1 MPNELTPEEKDAKR
15 QAFLALDVKN
25 EDFSKLPA
33 QQTPPPGLSDDEWQE
48 IARELLYLNQKL
60 MRDELT
66 LDDGK
71 KMTAINS
78 HIKNTQKKYNDS
90 LKKTVEQYKTA
101 LANALKAVGY
111 NNVVTFIEEKNAEQ
125 RAVQNE
131 RLTHN
136 RQMLHDAV
144 EASLENSPHI
154 KNSKFKNSLETLFLQ
169 AFPDVNS
176 KAKNKMIEGNKLI
189 ALQAVV
195 NQTMATVDTIF
206 KDYPVINFLP
216 PFSETI
222 RQLSNLI
229 STTSTDTSKVKDWLK
244 ADEDTIIDLKLKE
257 KAKKPLDAITL
268 IKAEL
273 EKVADEESA
282 ETALAHIERILLSR
296 K

>member
-1 MPNELTPEEKDAKR
+1 MPNELTPEEKNAKR

-25 EDFSKLPA
+25 DDFSKLPA
-33 QQTPPPGLSDDEWQE
+33 QQTPPPGLSDDEWQD

-60 MRDELT
+60 MREELS

-78 HIKNTQKKYNDS
+78 RIKQTQKKYNDS

-136 RQMLHDAV
+136 RQMLHNAV
-144 EASLENSPHI
+144 ESSLEKAPHI
-154 KNSKFKNSLETLFLQ
+154 KNNTFKNSLETLFLQ

-176 KAKNKMIEGNKLI
+176 KAKNKMIKGNKLI

-195 NQTMATVDTIF
+195 NQTMTTVDTVF

-216 PFSETI
+216 SFSETI
-222 RQLSNLI
+222 RQLSNI
-229 STTSTDTSKVKDWLK
+229 VSTNSTDTSKIKDWLK

-257 KAKKPLDAITL
+257 KAKEPLDAITL
-268 IKAEL
+268 IKAEVD
-273 EKVADEESA
+273 KVTDADTA
-282 ETALAHIERILLSR
+282 TTALAHIERIILSR

>member
-1 MPNELTPEEKDAKR
+1 MPNEITPEEKDAKR

-25 EDFSKLPA
+25 EDFSNLPA
-33 QQTPPPGLSDDEWQE
+33 QQTPPPGLSDDEWQN

-60 MRDELT
+60 MREELS

-78 HIKNTQKKYNDS
+78 RIKQTQKKYNDS

-144 EASLENSPHI
+144 ESSLEKAPHI
-154 KNSKFKNSLETLFLQ
+154 KNNTFKNSLETLFLQ

-176 KAKNKMIEGNKLI
+176 KAKNKVIEGDKLI

-195 NQTMATVDTIF
+195 NQTMTTVDTVF

-222 RQLSNLI
+222 RQLSNI
-229 STTSTDTSKVKDWLK
+229 VSTNSTDTSKIKDWLK

-257 KAKKPLDAITL
+257 KTKEPLDAIAL
-268 IKAEL
+268 IKAEVN
-273 EKVADEESA
+273 KVTDA
-282 ETALAHIERILLSR
+282 ETATTALEHIERIILSR

>member
-1 MPNELTPEEKDAKR
+1 MPNEITPEEKEARR
-15 QAFLALDVKN
+15 QKFLALDVKN
-25 EDFSKLPA
+25 DDFSNLPA
-33 QQTPPPGLSDDEWQE
+33 QQTPPPGLSDDEWQD

-60 MRDELT
+60 MREELS

-78 HIKNTQKKYNDS
+78 RIKQTQKKYNDS

-125 RAVQNE
+125 RTVQNE

-144 EASLENSPHI
+144 ESSLEKAPHI
-154 KNSKFKNSLETLFLQ
+154 KNNTFKNSLETLFLQ

-176 KAKNKMIEGNKLI
+176 KAKNKVIEGDKLI

-195 NQTMATVDTIF
+195 NQTMTTVDTVF

-222 RQLSNLI
+222 RQLSNI
-229 STTSTDTSKVKDWLK
+229 VSTNSTDTSKIKDWLK

-257 KAKKPLDAITL
+257 KAKEPLDAIAL
-268 IKAEL
+268 IKTEL
-273 EKVADEESA
+273 DKVTDTEIAS
-282 ETALAHIERILLSR
+282 TALAHIERIILSR

>member
-33 QQTPPPGLSDDEWQE
+33 QQTPPPGLSDGEWQD

-144 EASLENSPHI
+144 ETSLENSPHI
-154 KNSKFKNSLETLFLQ
+154 TNSTFKNSLET
-169 AFPDVNS
+169 
-176 KAKNKMIEGNKLI
+176 
-189 ALQAVV
+189 
-195 NQTMATVDTIF
+195 
-206 KDYPVINFLP
+206 
-216 PFSETI
+216 
-222 RQLSNLI
+222 
-229 STTSTDTSKVKDWLK
+229 
-244 ADEDTIIDLKLKE
+244 
-257 KAKKPLDAITL
+257 
-268 IKAEL
+268 
-273 EKVADEESA
+273 
-282 ETALAHIERILLSR
+282 
-296 K
+296 

>member
-25 EDFSKLPA
+25 EAFSKLPA

-111 NNVVTFIEEKNAEQ
+111 NNVVTFIED
-125 RAVQNE
+125 E

-144 EASLENSPHI
+144 ETSLENSPHI
-154 KNSKFKNSLETLFLQ
+154 KNSTFKNNLETLFLQ

-222 RQLSNLI
+222 RQLSNLV

-257 KAKKPLDAITL
+257 KAKDPLDAIAL

-273 EKVADEESA
+273 EKVTDKDSA